1 MPISVK
7 HGGGGIDA
15 LAGLLRGQGAYATR
29 ESQLRGQDMARIY
42 DKQFQDAR
50 LAAQLSSQ
58 KSIASERN
66 RTQAG
71 IAAANNAT
79 RRSMQ
84 AASLKASRANSI
96 RQIKATAASQT
107 QAADTAYKRAAVAA
121 GLQSELQEQ
130 AFDQRVQEMEEQARI
145 KAEQTK
151 LVYGEEAKRDIA
163 TGNKIIAWAKKS
175 LADGSLSP
183 EEARQAI
190 VKGTAMRDGAT
201 ADAVPDL
208 ELKPPPKYAPYA
220 VGTEDDGRD
229 HQTDGAGRT
238 TWTTWEKSKAGIQ
251 FAAQIKQQEAAAAE
265 REERNERR
273 YEALKDREDA
283 IYKDMQSGT
292 DEDGKERTYGDAAR
306 RYDESHKSL
315 FTSGGPFGPPEDGS
329 PAAPQA
335 PQVQQEPAALPAYEG
350 PWFENPAL
358 KGMEITEV
366 DKTLEPEIGSF
377 LVMTRQKSKEWKDK
391 KMSPAMKQA
400 MANAVERLRRAGVG
414 VYDMKLHQ

>member
-50 LAAQLSSQ
+50 QSAQLSTQ
-58 KSIASERN
+58 RRGQNI
-66 RTQAG
+66 QAG
-71 IAAANNAT
+71 IASARISAQRQMQSKALSAQ
-79 RRSMQ
+79 RSNQM
-84 AASLKASRANSI
+84 
-96 RQIKATAASQT
+96 RQIEAQSARDK

-130 AFDQRVQEMEEQARI
+130 AFDQRIQEKEEEARI

-151 LVYGEEAKRDIA
+151 FIHGEQAKRDISTANA
-163 TGNKIIAWAKKS
+163 TDSWAEKAFRAGEIDEPTYK
-175 LADGSLSP
+175 
-183 EEARQAI
+183 QA
-190 VKGTAMRDGAT
+190 KLKASALREGALPS
-201 ADAVPDL
+201 AVPDDST
-208 ELKPPPKYAPYA
+208 KPPPKYAPYA

-292 DEDGKERTYGDAAR
+292 DEDGKKRTYGDAAR

-335 PQVQQEPAALPAYEG
+335 PQVQQGPAALPAYEG